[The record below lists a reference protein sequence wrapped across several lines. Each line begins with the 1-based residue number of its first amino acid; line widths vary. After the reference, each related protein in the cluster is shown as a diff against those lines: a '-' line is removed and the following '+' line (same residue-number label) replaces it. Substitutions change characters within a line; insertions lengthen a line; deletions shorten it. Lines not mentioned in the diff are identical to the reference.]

1 MANLT
6 FAITILLQT
15 LQIAT
20 GYTFCTQDLNTM
32 TDRKARLA
40 ALAAKAGRNQ
50 KPMAVQESTEK
61 KEEDKEPSDNT
72 AEQPVTKR
80 QRLDENNN
88 EKVVTVTKESLVKT
102 SDEISP
108 LEVALKEAEKKQSKV
123 DAANAA
129 AGVGNGMG
137 NIAPTKA
144 NWDLRRDIEKKLEK
158 LERRTQRAIVEM
170 LRARLEKEANE
181 DLD

>member
-1 MANLT
+1 
-6 FAITILLQT
+6 
-15 LQIAT
+15 
-20 GYTFCTQDLNTM
+20 M

-50 KPMAVQESTEK
+50 KPIAVQESTGK
-61 KEEDKEPSDNT
+61 KEEDKEPSNNT
-72 AEQPVTKR
+72 EEQPVTKR
-80 QRLDENNN
+80 QRLDEHNNA
-88 EKVVTVTKESLVKT
+88 KVVTVTKESLAKT

-108 LEVALKEAEKKQSKV
+108 LEAALKEAEKEQGKV
-123 DAANAA
+123 DAV
-129 AGVGNGMG
+129 AGVGNAMG
-137 NIAPTKA
+137 NVAPTKV

-181 DLD
+181 DVD

>member
-1 MANLT
+1 
-6 FAITILLQT
+6 
-15 LQIAT
+15 
-20 GYTFCTQDLNTM
+20 M

-50 KPMAVQESTEK
+50 KPIAVQESTGE
-61 KEEDKEPSDNT
+61 KEEDKEPSNNT
-72 AEQPVTKR
+72 EEQPVTKR
-80 QRLDENNN
+80 QRLDEHNNA
-88 EKVVTVTKESLVKT
+88 KVVTVTKESLAKT

-108 LEVALKEAEKKQSKV
+108 LEAALKEAEKEQSKV
-123 DAANAA
+123 DVVT
-129 AGVGNGMG
+129 GVGNAMG
-137 NIAPTKA
+137 NVAPTKV

-181 DLD
+181 DVD